1 MHLPLRSRHAVW
13 LALLGCAALVLGACH
28 KRGLCR
34 RDSDCDTSQ
43 VCFADGCGDPARG
56 IRVEVSTQSA
66 AGALAQDL
74 ALDDIP
80 ARQDIVASSPGV
92 LQASIQF
99 LDGNP
104 PQAIPYN
111 NSIAIR
117 GRGESEI
124 IPGVSR
130 TFEATLAPGRE
141 LSAAG
146 SCGASFC
153 LPVNAGIYSITANTL
168 DPLIPPATTQTRTAV
183 RPGSISAVDFLFGPL
198 TNPQIVVQ
206 VNGPTSPPTD
216 LAIQAFS
223 DPVASRPLSQRRPAG
238 PGVSLQLSPAVLLNS
253 SFVVQVAP
261 LDPLA
266 VVPQKT
272 FGPFPSTTNPAPLN
286 LDMGDFGAPVL
297 VTGRIVDSQG
307 VGLSG
312 ATVYVDGRVGGG
324 GTFRSQGVL
333 TDDTGSFSLNTLRS
347 APDSNSTVWVI
358 PPAQSGSGI
367 LRVRRAIEG
376 TGSVS
381 IGDLVCPDKVIVQGK
396 IFKSDDSNAPGVRVM
411 AVPIQAL
418 NGLPLPGNGDQAS
431 TDGESSFSLKLDPA
445 TYRLDFI
452 PSDQLPRASRFVAIA
467 ADPNPSGGYRPI
479 QLSDFALSKGRRL
492 TGNVFAPPSPNESV
506 RVAPFTSL
514 RFFRL
519 INDLDGRPSSVLL
532 AETVSDARGAYSV
545 SLPSR

>member
-1 MHLPLRSRHAVW
+1 MPLPLRSPHAAW
-13 LALLGCAALVLGACH
+13 LALLGCGALVLGACH
-28 KRGLCR
+28 KSGLCR
-34 RDSDCDTSQ
+34 RDSDCDPSQ
-43 VCFADGCGDPARG
+43 VCFADGCGDPAQG
-56 IRVEVSTQSA
+56 IRVEVSTQSTS
-66 AGALAQDL
+66 GAFAQDL
-74 ALDDIP
+74 ALDDIH
-80 ARQDIVASSPGV
+80 ARQDIVVSSPGV

-104 PQAIPYN
+104 PQAMPYN

-124 IPGVSR
+124 IPGVTR

-141 LSAAG
+141 VGAGG

-153 LPVNAGIYSITANTL
+153 LPVNAGVYSITANTL

-183 RPGSISAVDFLFGPL
+183 RPGSTSIVDFLLGPL

-206 VNGPTSPPTD
+206 VNCPSSQTG

-223 DPVASRPLSQRRPAG
+223 DPVAARPLSQRRPAC

-272 FGPFPSTTNPAPLN
+272 FGPFPSTTNPAPLT
-286 LDMGDFGAPVL
+286 LEMGEFGGPVL

-333 TDDTGSFSLNTLRS
+333 TDDTGSFSLDTLRS
-347 APDSNSTVWVI
+347 AADSNSTVWVI
-358 PPAQSGSGI
+358 PPAQSASGI
-367 LRVRRAIEG
+367 LRLRRAIEG

-381 IGDLVCPDKVIVQGK
+381 IGDLVCPDKVVVQGK
-396 IFKSDDSNAPGVRVM
+396 IFKSDDSNAPGVRVI

-445 TYRLDFI
+445 AYRLDFI
-452 PSDQLPRASRFVAIA
+452 PGDQLPRASRFVAIA
-467 ADPNPSGGYRPI
+467 PDPNPSGGYRPI

-492 TGNVFAPPSPNESV
+492 TGNVLAPPSPNESV